1 MVFSKTKEMKLEG
14 YCDADWGGDY
24 LTRRST
30 TGYIFLFGNS
40 PISWLSKLQKTVA
53 LSSCEAEYMAL
64 KEAIK
69 EQIWLL
75 NLFEQLGLTYTKTPI
90 RTDSQSAIAL
100 AHNPEHHARTKH
112 IDIQYHFIREALE
125 KHLADISYIP
135 TSAQIADGLTKAL
148 DPTKFK
154 KFIHRMGLISIT
166 FS

>member
-69 EQIWLL
+69 EQI
-75 NLFEQLGLTYTKTPI
+75 
-90 RTDSQSAIAL
+90 
-100 AHNPEHHARTKH
+100 
-112 IDIQYHFIREALE
+112 
-125 KHLADISYIP
+125 
-135 TSAQIADGLTKAL
+135 
-148 DPTKFK
+148 
-154 KFIHRMGLISIT
+154 
-166 FS
+166 